1 MQVILTKD
9 IDNLGAKNEVVNVKP
24 GYARNFLLPNHMALE
39 ASPQNLKVA
48 EQRQKAQNKK
58 EAEMLKEIEKVK
70 AKLLES
76 ALQLTA
82 KTGTSG
88 KIFGSITTIQ
98 VARAIKEQKGYEIDR
113 KRISIPDDV
122 KEIGEHKIQ
131 LNFGEE
137 TVFEMDVVITG
148 EE

>member
-1 MQVILTKD
+1 MISYDV
-9 IDNLGAKNEVVNVKP
+9 AKYKIWH
-24 GYARNFLLPNHMALE
+24 L
-39 ASPQNLKVA
+39 
-48 EQRQKAQNKK
+48 
-58 EAEMLKEIEKVK
+58 EKVK

-76 ALQLTA
+76 PLQLTA

-122 KEIGEHKIQ
+122 KEIGEHTIS
-131 LNFGEE
+131 LNLGEE
-137 TVFEMDVVITG
+137 NQFEIDVVIAG
-148 EE
+148 DE